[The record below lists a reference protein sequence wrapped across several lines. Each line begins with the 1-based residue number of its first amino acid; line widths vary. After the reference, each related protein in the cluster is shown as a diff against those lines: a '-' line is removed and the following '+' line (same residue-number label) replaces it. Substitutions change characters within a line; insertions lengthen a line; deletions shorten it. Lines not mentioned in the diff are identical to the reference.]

1 MAEPFAD
8 DLPVRKPVRHE
19 IGQDLST
26 LSVHELDERI
36 SQLRDEIQR
45 LEGARVAKQASRQA
59 AEGVFKL

>member
-8 DLPVRKPVRHE
+8 DLPARKPVRHE
-19 IGQDLST
+19 IGQDLSA

-45 LEGARVAKQASRQA
+45 LEGARVAKEASRQA